1 MPKNINSKNNNI
13 LVIGLGLIGSSL
25 CRALKNSSYSEK
37 ICGYDHDKEVMEY
50 AVEHNFVDESIKDLK
65 SGIKEADLVIICV
78 PVHQVKKILD
88 ISKDFFN
95 TKKVFTDTLSVKNPI
110 LDFLAKNNLS
120 NIDNLIFSH
129 PMAGTEH
136 SGIINSKEDLFLNA
150 TTIINPLCNSSL
162 ECINIV
168 TELWKAINCNIV
180 EFDASNHD
188 SLLAA
193 ISHAPHFISFV
204 LSKKMNDLEFS
215 DIDFLPTKTPSLL
228 DMTRIANS
236 DPEAWASIFLENE
249 NALCNFIDEYIKELS
264 ELKYK
269 IKSNNFD
276 DIFSYLKKS
285 KPIK

>member
-1 MPKNINSKNNNI
+1 MSKNINSKNNNI

-120 NIDNLIFSH
+120 NLDNFIFSH

-162 ECINIV
+162 GCINIV

-204 LSKKMNDLEFS
+204 LSKKMNDLEFA
-215 DIDFLPTKTPSLL
+215 DIHSLPTKTPSLL

-249 NALCNFIDEYIKELS
+249 NLLCNFIDEYIKELS